1 MFIKANSIP
10 HGNTSLPLADESVDC
25 IVTSPP
31 YWGLRRYGSSP
42 EEFGCGSLGEYLS
55 DWLRLSSE
63 LWRVLKRDGT
73 FWLNIGDTACV
84 DTETMIFTQRGWLTV
99 NDVRIGDMTLT
110 LNEATGEAEW
120 GQILDLH
127 ISDSSVFP
135 MLSMQ
140 SERGHSSLTTLN
152 HRWLVERRTTNS
164 GIRQSRPG
172 VMNGSAK
179 LNDASINLIHSLRSE
194 GMKQIEI
201 AKILGVSCSAVSKV
215 LTGRTWTSGLAVEV
229 DRDAAGKIKRE
240 RVVDWVSSSDVAIT
254 DCRVPVSRC
263 VSNLPKVK
271 IHEDALVEAV
281 AWYWTEGHD
290 RSTYGG
296 KGLWITQSVK
306 VHPEFCNEITDCL
319 KRLFGSKSSNLVSKQ
334 EKLWRIDESRKETDG
349 VLVWK
354 LNGLAAEE
362 IRTHAPDKA
371 VTTEFLCSLTKEQL
385 DLFIDV
391 SIKGDGH
398 VCPDGTIVLPQSNQ
412 SDNSTRARKRAES
425 FHYAVTLAGRYATL
439 LSRPSSPDIRDSRN
453 WIPHDIWTV
462 YIGKKKYFM
471 PSKTQ
476 SSVVPYCGK
485 VWCPTTANGSWL
497 AMRNG
502 VPFFT
507 GNSGSGG
514 AGGDYNK
521 SGAKSHIPK
530 YKQGDSWLR
539 RHQWGNIPAILTTS
553 MQMEPAPGTQDAKKT
568 PMWLLRSE
576 IIWDKSPKVERCA
589 GDHVRRPKV
598 SHEKIYMFAKSDD
611 YKFYFDRLVEPGSV
625 WHFDPNRTGDKGYAP
640 FPDELAYRCIMP
652 STDIG
657 DVVLDPFSGSGT
669 TVYVAESNCR
679 TGIGLELYL

>member
-73 FWLNIGDTACV
+73 FWLNIGDC
-84 DTETMIFTQRGWLTV
+84 
-99 NDVRIGDMTLT
+99 
-110 LNEATGEAEW
+110 
-120 GQILDLH
+120 
-127 ISDSSVFP
+127 
-135 MLSMQ
+135 
-140 SERGHSSLTTLN
+140 
-152 HRWLVERRTTNS
+152 
-164 GIRQSRPG
+164 
-172 VMNGSAK
+172 
-179 LNDASINLIHSLRSE
+179 
-194 GMKQIEI
+194 
-201 AKILGVSCSAVSKV
+201 
-215 LTGRTWTSGLAVEV
+215 
-229 DRDAAGKIKRE
+229 
-240 RVVDWVSSSDVAIT
+240 AI
-254 DCRVPVSRC
+254 
-263 VSNLPKVK
+263 
-271 IHEDALVEAV
+271 
-281 AWYWTEGHD
+281 
-290 RSTYGG
+290 
-296 KGLWITQSVK
+296 
-306 VHPEFCNEITDCL
+306 
-319 KRLFGSKSSNLVSKQ
+319 
-334 EKLWRIDESRKETDG
+334 
-349 VLVWK
+349 
-354 LNGLAAEE
+354 
-362 IRTHAPDKA
+362 
-371 VTTEFLCSLTKEQL
+371 
-385 DLFIDV
+385 
-391 SIKGDGH
+391 
-398 VCPDGTIVLPQSNQ
+398 
-412 SDNSTRARKRAES
+412 
-425 FHYAVTLAGRYATL
+425 
-439 LSRPSSPDIRDSRN
+439 
-453 WIPHDIWTV
+453 
-462 YIGKKKYFM
+462 
-471 PSKTQ
+471 
-476 SSVVPYCGK
+476 
-485 VWCPTTANGSWL
+485 
-497 AMRNG
+497 
-502 VPFFT
+502 
-507 GNSGSGG
+507 GSGG
-514 AGGDYNK
+514 AGGDHNK